1 MLRNG
6 TDPHE
11 LLHLW
16 SSQEESDTKLIVHS
30 HEILKE
36 SSSKVSIHFSSGD
49 TNVFLVN
56 LTHLYEY
63 GKRIYI
69 MDSHGQYKKN
79 IRLSSIIFEDEII
92 ISFIRFH
99 ALTGNNYISSF
110 NRKGKAACF
119 KILQSSS
126 KFQSTLVTLVN
137 DLNISDDLLTKLED
151 VKFGLWKIT
160 ANIRIKPKLL
170 IFQLF
175 YLADLYC
182 ISRGQSFL
190 QVSGKDVSK

>member
-16 SSQEESDTKLIVHS
+16 SSQEEPDTKLIVHS

-79 IRLSSIIFEDEII
+79 IRLSVLSSKMKLLSLSLDFMHLLGTIILVHLIEKE
-92 ISFIRFH
+92 RQH
-99 ALTGNNYISSF
+99 ALKYSRAVPNS
-110 NRKGKAACF
+110 KAR
-119 KILQSSS
+119 
-126 KFQSTLVTLVN
+126 
-137 DLNISDDLLTKLED
+137 
-151 VKFGLWKIT
+151 W
-160 ANIRIKPKLL
+160 
-170 IFQLF
+170 
-175 YLADLYC
+175 
-182 ISRGQSFL
+182 
-190 QVSGKDVSK
+190 